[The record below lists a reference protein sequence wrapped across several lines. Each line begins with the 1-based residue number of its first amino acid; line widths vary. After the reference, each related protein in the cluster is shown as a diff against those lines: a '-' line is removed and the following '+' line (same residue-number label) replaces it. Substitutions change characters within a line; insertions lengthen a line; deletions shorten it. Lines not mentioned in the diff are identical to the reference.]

1 MDGKDTLKDARVSVM
16 LQMAWASCPL
26 CASFDFDLESLEL
39 TAASDF
45 DSSLLAMLST
55 LFCSLLLFTEL
66 NFTSFCWPNC
76 TANSVAEG
84 EFVFGAGETF

>member
-1 MDGKDTLKDARVSVM
+1 M

-55 LFCSLLLFTEL
+55 LFCSLLLLFTEL
-66 NFTSFCWPNC
+66 NFTSFCCPNC
-76 TANSVAEG
+76 TAKSVAEG
-84 EFVFGAGETF
+84 EFLFGVGETF